1 MVGQSHA
8 SYLLFNLKSKKE
20 TSRLGV
26 FSFSRQTGE
35 ARRRMTYVFR
45 KEGMEMGIGIVVWE
59 DSWPS

>member
-45 KEGMEMGIGIVVWE
+45 KEGMEMGIGIVV
-59 DSWPS
+59 